1 MTLLAY
7 SCSRCDQTFEFEAPK
22 PPKTVACPS
31 CGSAKISK
39 AKATGGTTGTYRYSE
54 KLGTVVRVSAR
65 VPGLKK
71 GGQGGFEPSG
81 GGGPFPGCPPGGCGG
96 CN

>member
-7 SCSRCDQTFEFEAPK
+7 SCPRCDQTFEFEAPK
-22 PPKTVACPS
+22 APKTVACPL
-31 CGSAKISK
+31 CGSAKTKKVK
-39 AKATGGTTGTYRYSE
+39 AAGGTTGTYRYSE
-54 KLGTVVRVSAR
+54 SLGTVVRVSAR

-71 GGQGGFEPSG
+71 GGVEGFEPAG
-81 GGGPFPGCPPGGCGG
+81 ETGPFPGCPPGGCGS